1 MYSSYTILYTYKLS
15 TNIFPN
21 LVSNDIYLGIR
32 LRQYV
37 YYGLWTISTTRKM
50 AVPYKLPKRNL
61 YIVVIAVLLIVS
73 KYVTASE
80 TRHTIKGKW
89 FQLRSLNFQILLSF

>member
-1 MYSSYTILYTYKLS
+1 
-15 TNIFPN
+15 
-21 LVSNDIYLGIR
+21 
-32 LRQYV
+32 
-37 YYGLWTISTTRKM
+37 M

-80 TRHTIKGKW
+80 TRHTIKGK
-89 FQLRSLNFQILLSF
+89 